1 MGQHRA
7 RRASGPAALQI
18 KMHELLAELT
28 SGDDTRAE
36 KSIPAIVDLGMD
48 AIPTLLELTRA
59 EEVDSR
65 WWAVR
70 ALAVSPHTRTEN
82 LIPLLSDSASEVRA
96 AAALALCNHPD
107 ESAIPALI
115 NTLSDE
121 DSLTAGL
128 AGNALVKIGS
138 PSVPSLLTVMSE
150 APTGI
155 RIIVLRALSEIRDH
169 RAIPVMMK
177 SLSEE
182 SAVLQYWAQEG
193 LQRLGLDMVYGK
205 P

>member
-36 KSIPAIVDLGMD
+36 KSIPAIVDFGMA
-48 AIPTLLELTRA
+48 AIPTLLEFTRA

-70 ALAVSPHTRTEN
+70 ALAASPHTRTEN